1 MTAGPERMVQPL
13 FYRSETL
20 GGEVKRRDE
29 ESSKR
34 GLESDDLGL
43 RHTALSV
50 RVCVCA
56 LACICVSVCE
66 LAGK

>member
-1 MTAGPERMVQPL
+1 MTAGPERVVQPL

-50 RVCVCA
+50 RVCA